1 MKNFTKH
8 LISNVFMSINDTRI
22 SIIVYSTSP
31 LIELSFDEPYSSVK
45 VDKLR
50 LLRGFTYIDKALI
63 MADQLMFR
71 QEKGMRRHSKKVPFC
86 YLE

>member
-1 MKNFTKH
+1 
-8 LISNVFMSINDTRI
+8 MSINDTRI

-31 LIELSFDEPYSSVK
+31 LIELSFDEPYSSEK
-45 VDKLR
+45 VDNLR
-50 LLRGFTYIDKALI
+50 HLRGLTYIDKALI

-71 QEKGMRRHSKKVPFC
+71 QENGMRRHSKKVPFC